1 MIEVLVLYMYI
12 VYILYI
18 IYIAYSFVIC
28 RVDLMVEFMIS
39 HMAKN
44 FRLDLYR

>member
-12 VYILYI
+12 
-18 IYIAYSFVIC
+18 AYSFVFC
-28 RVDLMVEFMIS
+28 CVDLMVEFMIS